1 MSNSQEQ
8 LKKIVESPKE
18 YLAYEGKSL
27 DARISEVKLNSQQ
40 EEQVKLQAVSEAAGG
55 TIKTSLS
62 ILTGGLTDILFEAAN
77 WKKTVDKNMD
87 DAKKALLLAEY
98 FNKFDSIEAG
108 VENLKRV
115 TSDLHGQTLFSK
127 IDHIAEDSPLD
138 EEVIKRLGNV
148 MKVISDEENFETIF
162 TSAKQILNLI
172 EKLSPFSLYMIGD
185 YEHWPPFQMNMLMS
199 FGNKVNEFES
209 YFVEA
214 YFQKNPSFDRNA
226 IETAVSELSSS
237 GLIWATQDAHSSGI
251 RVFFTNTGEFL
262 YKSIK

>member
-1 MSNSQEQ
+1 MNNKQDQ
-8 LKKIVESPKE
+8 LKKIVENPKA

-27 DARISEVKLNSQQ
+27 DERISEVKLSDQE
-40 EEQVKLQAVSEAAGG
+40 EEQVKLQSVSEAGG
-55 TIKTSLS
+55 STIKAGLS
-62 ILTGGLTDILFEAAN
+62 ILTGGFTDILFEAAD

-98 FNKFDSIEAG
+98 FNKFDSVEAG

-115 TSDLHGQTLFSK
+115 TSDLYGQTLFSK

-148 MKVISDEENFETIF
+148 MKVISNEEDFESIF

-172 EKLSPFSLYMIGD
+172 DKLSPFSLYMVGD
-185 YEHWPPFQMNMLMS
+185 YEHWPAFHMNMIMS
-199 FGNKVNEFES
+199 IGNKVNDFES
-209 YFVEA
+209 DFIDA

-226 IETAVSELSSS
+226 IETAVNELESS
-237 GLIWATQDAHSSGI
+237 GLIWATGDTHSHEI
-251 RVFFTNTGEFL
+251 RVRFTNTGNFL
-262 YKSIK
+262 YKAIK